1 MEFVVVA
8 LFCVF
13 LAACVAAGQS
23 VFLAMC
29 AGLVLFV
36 LYGLWRGCRAH
47 ELAAS
52 AFAGVRL
59 VWPVIVILMLIG
71 IISAAWRASGTIA
84 YIVAWAAG
92 IVSPEWLL
100 ILAFWCN
107 ALMSFLTGTSFG
119 TVSIMGVVFM
129 SIGHAVGADPVI
141 MAGAIVSGIY
151 FGDRCSPMSSSA
163 VFVAA
168 VTGTSLY
175 ENLGR
180 MLLTGAV
187 PFAAASL
194 AYFFIGMFDHPQT
207 VDTSAVRALMAGEF
221 SLSAWSLLPVT
232 ALGLLAFRC
241 IKLPIVM
248 LVSIAAAAAVALVH
262 EGLTAEAFLSAV
274 LSGYSARDAQLAA
287 MMNGGGAASMLA
299 VCGIAAVSASF
310 SGIFRVT
317 GLLAPFK
324 CHVAGLAR
332 VASPMGAMIAAA
344 IGAAMLACNQLLG
357 VMLTRDL
364 CEDLYDRKRLAIG
377 LENTSIVIA
386 GLVPWSIASS
396 VPLET
401 LAAPASCLLYAFY
414 LWLLPL
420 WSLAA
425 QALPAGRAR
434 SALGV

>member
-36 LYGLWRGCRAH
+36 LYGLWRGCRAR

-59 VWPVIVILMLIG
+59 VWPVILILMLIG

-84 YIVAWAAG
+84 CIVAWAAG

-175 ENLGR
+175 ENPGR

-299 VCGIAAVSASF
+299 
-310 SGIFRVT
+310 
-317 GLLAPFK
+317 
-324 CHVAGLAR
+324 
-332 VASPMGAMIAAA
+332 
-344 IGAAMLACNQLLG
+344 CNQLLG

-414 LWLLPL
+414 VWLLPL